1 MALTRFERVFLAV
14 LALAAALAL
23 SILALA
29 GWRTHR
35 HNAAL
40 RPQLETVYRL
50 TPTDTFVRDPAAD
63 LAREGPPVN
72 INAATRDE
80 LQTALG
86 IGKALAQH
94 IVELRAASNGRL
106 TSISQLAALKGLSQK
121 RLAALERR
129 VVFGEPSGPV
139 VAAVAGQKQGSGTPG
154 LTPSGETAR
163 RAKLNVNA
171 ALAADLAALP
181 HVGPDLARRIIAL
194 RDQRGGSFRS
204 LDELLVVPGLS
215 EKSLARLSEHLEAR

>member
-86 IGKALAQH
+86 IPPIPICRQAPSMISGMIKLATLISVSVMGALGNS
-94 IVELRAASNGRL
+94 VSG
-106 TSISQLAALKGLSQK
+106 ALS
-121 RLAALERR
+121 
-129 VVFGEPSGPV
+129 P
-139 VAAVAGQKQGSGTPG
+139 
-154 LTPSGETAR
+154 
-163 RAKLNVNA
+163 
-171 ALAADLAALP
+171 
-181 HVGPDLARRIIAL
+181 
-194 RDQRGGSFRS
+194 
-204 LDELLVVPGLS
+204 
-215 EKSLARLSEHLEAR
+215 